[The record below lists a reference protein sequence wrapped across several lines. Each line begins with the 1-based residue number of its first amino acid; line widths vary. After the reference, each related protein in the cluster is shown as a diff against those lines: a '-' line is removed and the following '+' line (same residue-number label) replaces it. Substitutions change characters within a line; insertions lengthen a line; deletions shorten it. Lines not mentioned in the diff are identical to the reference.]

1 MSRGTSHPADNPAQ
15 NPSALRTPSGRL
27 AILNQPCLG
36 SSSPST
42 ARVTFGFPPMADA
55 RGDLGRET
63 GWDIDV
69 RSPAVA
75 ESNRMAMPDKLCA
88 WSDWIRGLPSRGIDV
103 AVAVATSAATVG
115 PVLVSRAWWAVALA
129 LLASVPVLW
138 RRRAP
143 VWVTAVVGL
152 AMTALV
158 IGGHK
163 PLLPYGPLVGV
174 YTIAAVSAPLVR
186 LSVLPIIGAAVYVSL
201 VVPHDN
207 LDAYRVVGTA
217 FVAAYALGTSAR
229 AHRAQTAELAE
240 RDHRLAQERAMAA
253 AQERTRI
260 ARDMH
265 DIVTHSVGLMVAHA
279 EAAFDAIADT
289 GRGALAQLRGALGA
303 LRSDGNGVREPQPG
317 LDALPGLIER
327 TRRAGLHVNLT
338 SDGVPRPVT
347 ANVDVAAYRIVQ
359 EALTNVMR
367 HADARAVQVRL
378 RWVNTALE
386 VEVADDGKGAD
397 GVTGGHGLVGMR
409 ERTAACG
416 GTLQA
421 GPGREGFV
429 VAATL
434 PVG

>member
-1 MSRGTSHPADNPAQ
+1 
-15 NPSALRTPSGRL
+15 
-27 AILNQPCLG
+27 
-36 SSSPST
+36 
-42 ARVTFGFPPMADA
+42 
-55 RGDLGRET
+55 
-63 GWDIDV
+63 
-69 RSPAVA
+69 VA
-75 ESNRMAMPDKLCA
+75 EPNRMAMPDKLRV
-88 WSDWIRGLPSRGIDV
+88 WSDWIRGLPSRGLDIV
-103 AVAVATSAATVG
+103 ITVATSAATVG

-229 AHRAQTAELAE
+229 AHRAQAAELAE
-240 RDHRLAQERAMAA
+240 RDHRLTQERVMAA

-265 DIVTHSVGLMVAHA
+265 DIVTHSVGLMVVQAEAGPLVIRPDPARA

-289 GRGALAQLRGALGA
+289 GRGALAQLRGVLGA
-303 LRSDGNGVREPQPG
+303 LRSDENGLREPRPG
-317 LDALPGLIER
+317 LSALPGLIER
-327 TRRAGLHVNLT
+327 SRRVGLNVTLT
-338 SDGVPRPVT
+338 SDGAPRPVT

-367 HADARAVQVRL
+367 HADAQAVRVRL
-378 RWVNTALE
+378 RWADTALE

-397 GVTGGHGLVGMR
+397 GVIGGHGLAGMR
-409 ERTAACG
+409 ERAAACG
-416 GTLQA
+416 GKLQA
-421 GPGREGFV
+421 GPGMDGFV

>member
-1 MSRGTSHPADNPAQ
+1 
-15 NPSALRTPSGRL
+15 
-27 AILNQPCLG
+27 
-36 SSSPST
+36 
-42 ARVTFGFPPMADA
+42 MADA
-55 RGDLGRET
+55 LGGPGRET

-69 RSPAVA
+69 RSPAAA
-75 ESNRMAMPDKLCA
+75 EPNRMAMPDKLRA
-88 WSDWIRGLPSRGIDV
+88 WSDWIRRLPSRGLDI
-103 AVAVATSAATVG
+103 AVTVATTAATVG

-143 VWVTAVVGL
+143 VGVTAVVGL

-158 IGGHK
+158 IVGHK

-174 YTIAAVSAPLVR
+174 YTIAAVSAPRVR
-186 LSVLPIIGAAVYVSL
+186 LSALPIIAAAVYVSL

-207 LDAYRVVGTA
+207 LDAYRAVGTA

-240 RDHRLAQERAMAA
+240 RDHRLAQERAMAS

-265 DIVTHSVGLMVAHA
+265 DIVTHSVGLMVVQA
-279 EAAFDAIADT
+279 EAGPLVIRPDPARAEAVFDAIADT

-303 LRSDGNGVREPQPG
+303 LRSDENELREPRPG
-317 LDALPGLIER
+317 LAALPGLIER
-327 TRRAGLHVNLT
+327 TRRVGLNVNLT
-338 SDGVPRPVT
+338 SDGAPRPVA
-347 ANVDVAAYRIVQ
+347 ANVDVAVFRIVQ

-367 HADARAVQVRL
+367 HADARTVQVRL
-378 RWVNTALE
+378 RWVDTALE
-386 VEVADDGKGAD
+386 VEVVDDGKGAD

-409 ERTAACG
+409 DRTAACG

-421 GPGREGFV
+421 GPGRDGFV

>member
-1 MSRGTSHPADNPAQ
+1 
-15 NPSALRTPSGRL
+15 
-27 AILNQPCLG
+27 
-36 SSSPST
+36 
-42 ARVTFGFPPMADA
+42 
-55 RGDLGRET
+55 
-63 GWDIDV
+63 
-69 RSPAVA
+69 VA
-75 ESNRMAMPDKLCA
+75 EPNRMAMPAKLRA
-88 WSDWIRGLPSRGIDV
+88 WSDRIRRLPSREVDI
-103 AVAVATSAATVG
+103 AVTVVTAAATVG
-115 PVLVSRAWWAVALA
+115 PVLVSRAWWAVTLA

-143 VWVTAVVGL
+143 VRVTAVVGL
-152 AMTALV
+152 AMTVLV

-174 YTIAAVSAPLVR
+174 YTIAAVSALRVR
-186 LSVLPIIGAAVYVSL
+186 LATLPVIAAAVYVSL
-201 VVPHDN
+201 VLPHDN
-207 LDAYRVVGTA
+207 LDAYRAVGTA

-229 AHRAQTAELAE
+229 AHRAQAAELAE
-240 RDHRLAQERAMAA
+240 RDRRLAQERVMAA

-265 DIVTHSVGLMVAHA
+265 DIVTHSVGLMVVQA
-279 EAAFDAIADT
+279 EAGPLVIRPDPARAEAVFDAIADT

-303 LRSDGNGVREPQPG
+303 LRSDEDGLRDPLPG
-317 LDALPGLIER
+317 LAALPGLIER
-327 TRRAGLHVNLT
+327 TRRVGLNVNLT
-338 SDGVPRPVT
+338 SDGAPRPV
-347 ANVDVAAYRIVQ
+347 AADIDVAAFRIVQ

-367 HADARAVQVRL
+367 HADARTVQVRL
-378 RWVNTALE
+378 RWADAALE

-397 GVTGGHGLVGMR
+397 GVIGGHGLVGMR

-421 GPGREGFV
+421 GPGRDGFV